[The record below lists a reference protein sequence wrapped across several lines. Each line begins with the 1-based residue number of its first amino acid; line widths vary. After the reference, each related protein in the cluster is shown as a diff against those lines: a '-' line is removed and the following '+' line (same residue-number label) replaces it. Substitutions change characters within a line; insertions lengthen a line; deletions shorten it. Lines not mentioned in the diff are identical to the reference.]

1 MKIALLVALLLL
13 LAFFALR
20 LRATQDAPQ
29 VGALA
34 PEFSLPDQQGRAQRL
49 SDFRGQWVV
58 LYFYPKD
65 ETPGCTKEACAFRD
79 DWQALTALNAQV
91 IGVSLDDAQSHA
103 QFANKHRLPFLLL
116 SDAGGAVVE
125 RYGALMNLV
134 VMKLAKR
141 HTYLIAPDGKIAQV
155 YRNVDPGGH
164 SREIIEFLKR
174 TQQDAGKTPD

>member
-1 MKIALLVALLLL
+1 MKIMLVVALLII

-20 LRATQDAPQ
+20 LRAAQDSPQAGAQAPD
-29 VGALA
+29 
-34 PEFSLPDQQGRAQRL
+34 FTLPDQQGTPRRL
-49 SDFRGQWVV
+49 SDFRGKWVV

-65 ETPGCTKEACAFRD
+65 DTPGCTKEACAFRD
-79 DWQALTALNAQV
+79 DWQQLTALNAQV
-91 IGVSLDDAQSHA
+91 IGISLDDRQSHA
-103 QFANKHRLPFLLL
+103 QFASKHRLPFLLL
-116 SDAGGAVVE
+116 SDTSGEVVE
-125 RYGALMNLV
+125 IYGALMNLV

-174 TQQDAGKTPD
+174 SQ

>member
-1 MKIALLVALLLL
+1 MKIVLVIALALL

-20 LRATQDAPQ
+20 LRAGQDAPQ

-34 PEFSLPDQQGRAQRL
+34 PEFTLPDQQGTPRRL

-79 DWQALTALNAQV
+79 DWQTLTALNAQV
-91 IGVSLDDAQSHA
+91 IGVSLDDTQSHA
-103 QFANKHRLPFLLL
+103 QFASKHRLPFLLL
-116 SDAGGAVVE
+116 ADTSGEVVE
-125 RYGALMNLV
+125 RYGALMNLLV
-134 VMKLAKR
+134 VKLAKR

-164 SREIIEFLKR
+164 SREIIAFLKR
-174 TQQDAGKTPD
+174 GQ

>member
-1 MKIALLVALLLL
+1 MKIVLVIALALL

-20 LRATQDAPQ
+20 LRAGQEAPQ

-34 PEFSLPDQQGRAQRL
+34 PEFTLPDQQGTPRRL

-91 IGVSLDDAQSHA
+91 IGVSLDDTQSHA
-103 QFANKHRLPFLLL
+103 QFASKHRLPFLLL
-116 SDAGGAVVE
+116 ADTSGEVVE
-125 RYGALMNLV
+125 RYGALMNLLV
-134 VMKLAKR
+134 VKLAKR

-164 SREIIEFLKR
+164 SREIIAFLKR
-174 TQQDAGKTPD
+174 GQ

>member
-1 MKIALLVALLLL
+1 MKIVLVIALALL

-20 LRATQDAPQ
+20 LRAGQDAPQ

-34 PEFSLPDQQGRAQRL
+34 PEFTLPDQQGTPRRL

-91 IGVSLDDAQSHA
+91 IGVSLDDTQSHA
-103 QFANKHRLPFLLL
+103 QFASKHRLPFLLL
-116 SDAGGAVVE
+116 ADTSGEVVE
-125 RYGALMNLV
+125 RYGALMNLLV
-134 VMKLAKR
+134 VKLAKR

-164 SREIIEFLKR
+164 SREIIAFLKR
-174 TQQDAGKTPD
+174 GQ

>member
-1 MKIALLVALLLL
+1 MKIVLVIALALL

-20 LRATQDAPQ
+20 LRAGQEAPQ

-34 PEFSLPDQQGRAQRL
+34 PEFTLPDQQGTPRRL

-91 IGVSLDDAQSHA
+91 IGVSLDDTQSHA
-103 QFANKHRLPFLLL
+103 QFASKHRLPFLLL
-116 SDAGGAVVE
+116 ADTSGEIVE
-125 RYGALMNLV
+125 RYGALMNLLV
-134 VMKLAKR
+134 VKLAKR

-164 SREIIEFLKR
+164 SREIIAFLKR
-174 TQQDAGKTPD
+174 GQ

>member
-1 MKIALLVALLLL
+1 MKIAFAVALLIF

-20 LRATQDAPQ
+20 LRAAQDAPQ

-34 PEFSLPDQQGRAQRL
+34 PDFTLPDQQGTPRKL
-49 SDFRGQWVV
+49 SDYRGKWVV
-58 LYFYPKD
+58 VYFYPKD

-79 DWQALTALNAQV
+79 DWQALSALNAQV
-91 IGVSLDDAQSHA
+91 IGISLDDTQSHA
-103 QFANKHRLPFLLL
+103 QFASKHRLPFLLL
-116 SDAGGAVVE
+116 SDASGEVVE
-125 RYGALMNLV
+125 RYGAMMNLL

-164 SREIIEFLKR
+164 SREIVEFLKR
-174 TQQDAGKTPD
+174 AP

>member
-1 MKIALLVALLLL
+1 MKIVLVIALALLLG
-13 LAFFALR
+13 FFALR
-20 LRATQDAPQ
+20 LRAGQDAPQ

-34 PEFSLPDQQGRAQRL
+34 PEFTLPDQQGTPRRL

-91 IGVSLDDAQSHA
+91 IGVSLDDTQSHA
-103 QFANKHRLPFLLL
+103 QFASKHRLPFLLL
-116 SDAGGAVVE
+116 ADTSGEVVE
-125 RYGALMNLV
+125 RYGALMNLLV
-134 VMKLAKR
+134 VKLAKR

-164 SREIIEFLKR
+164 SQEIIAFLKR
-174 TQQDAGKTPD
+174 GQ

>member
-1 MKIALLVALLLL
+1 MKIALVIALALL

-20 LRATQDAPQ
+20 LRAGQDAPQ

-34 PEFSLPDQQGRAQRL
+34 PEFTLPDQQGTPRRL

-79 DWQALTALNAQV
+79 DWQTLTALNAQV
-91 IGVSLDDAQSHA
+91 IGVSLDDTQSHA
-103 QFANKHRLPFLLL
+103 QFASKHRLPFLLL
-116 SDAGGAVVE
+116 ADTSGEVVE
-125 RYGALMNLV
+125 RYGALMNLLV
-134 VMKLAKR
+134 VKLAKR

-164 SREIIEFLKR
+164 SREIIAFLKR
-174 TQQDAGKTPD
+174 GQ

>member
-1 MKIALLVALLLL
+1 MKIIIIVSAFLALAV
-13 LAFFALR
+13 FALR
-20 LRATQDAPQ
+20 LRAAQESPP
-29 VGALA
+29 VGAIA
-34 PEFSLPDQQGRAQRL
+34 PEFTLPDQQGTPRRL
-49 SDFRGQWVV
+49 SDYRGQWVV

-91 IGVSLDDAQSHA
+91 IGVSLDDSQSHA
-103 QFANKHRLPFLLL
+103 QFATKHRLPFLLL
-116 SDAGGAVVE
+116 ADASGEVVE
-125 RYGALMNLV
+125 RYGAMMNLV

-164 SREIIEFLKR
+164 SREIIAFLKSV
-174 TQQDAGKTPD
+174 QH